1 MKATVIANKMANGVT
16 GKLWM
21 SRKGWTKSEF
31 ISNVVDFIH
40 SGEKVSLFDYLSV
53 R

>member
-1 MKATVIANKMANGVT
+1 MRATVIANKMANSIT

-31 ISNVVDFIH
+31 ISNVVDFVN
-40 SGEKVSLFDYLSV
+40 SGESISLFDYFSAK
-53 R
+53 